1 MRITFLCRRAE
12 LLILIALYVSASVAK
27 LTCLDL
33 SNFDVTCSADD
44 FSGIQVSSVSM
55 GGSKPEDIQQGESS
69 FRTLHTNDNRC
80 SLLVER
86 QYLDIQ
92 QNKEVKYTM
101 ACFLPDRYDED
112 NYFGE
117 WDDTAVADTIYSYD
131 YSWDDDRLVCN
142 NFGFNLPDD
151 ISNIHVE
158 ISGDLGDLN
167 GGEVHVSGTHSSST
181 HIGSWSSHCNPV

>member
-1 MRITFLCRRAE
+1 MRITFLRRRAG
-12 LLILIALYVSASVAK
+12 LLIVIALCASVSVAK

-33 SNFDVTCSADD
+33 SNFDVTCGADA
-44 FSGIQVSSVSM
+44 FSGIHVSSESK

-80 SLLVER
+80 SLLIER

-101 ACFLPDRYDED
+101 ACFLPDRYDQD
-112 NYFGE
+112 KNFGE

-131 YSWDDDRLVCN
+131 YSWGDDRLVCN

-151 ISNIHVE
+151 VSNTHVE
-158 ISGDLGDLN
+158 ISGDLGDLD
-167 GGEVHVSGTHSSST
+167 GGEVHVSGTYSSST
-181 HIGSWSSHCNPV
+181 HIGSWSSSCNPV